1 MCCVTQQAC
10 RSTAGFFQLS
20 YGGKTYLIQNAYP
33 EAGDVVDG
41 DQTDNMLTLN
51 GFDVSLTNNLTT
63 RFSVRGAPDPANCA
77 VSYQQ
82 ALALGQQPVITLV
95 TSGC

>member
-1 MCCVTQQAC
+1 
-10 RSTAGFFQLS
+10 
-20 YGGKTYLIQNAYP
+20 
-33 EAGDVVDG
+33 
-41 DQTDNMLTLN
+41 MLTLN